1 MPLKYKFTELFNGK
15 FPKAQLLYEQLK
27 DLQNQIDS
35 SDNAKAIFKKDVK
48 INKTQLKKA
57 FGDPKDFDNVGVV
70 FNSEGAYLIVSDS
83 DKKFYFTALDEV

>member
-1 MPLKYKFTELFNGK
+1 MPLKFKFTELFNGK

-27 DLQNQIDS
+27 DLQNQIDNS
-35 SDNAKAIFKKDVK
+35 ANAKAIFKKDVK

-70 FNSEGAYLIVSDS
+70 FNSEGAYLIVSDM